1 MENKVKICVVGL
13 GYVGLPLA
21 ITFAENGYNVIG
33 FDLNKNKIEKYLS
46 GQDPTN
52 EVGDERIQKCKNIEF
67 TYDEK
72 KIKEADFIIVAVPTP
87 VLENKTPDLKPLES
101 SSEIVG
107 KNLKKGTIVVYEST
121 VYPGATEE
129 VCLPV
134 LEKYSGLVCG
144 EDFKIGYS
152 PERINPAD
160 KNNTLTTIVK
170 IVSGMDKESLD
181 KIAEVYGSIIK
192 AGVHRA
198 SSIKVAE
205 AAKVIE
211 NSQRDIN
218 IAFVN
223 ELALIF
229 DRIGID
235 TLEVLQAAGTK
246 WNFLPYRPGLVGGHC
261 IGVDPYYLANKVKIC
276 VVGLGYVGLPL
287 AITFAENGY
296 NVIGF
301 DLNKNK
307 IEKYLSGQDP
317 TNEVGDERIQKCKN
331 IEFTYDEKKIK
342 EADFIIV
349 AVPTPVLENKTPD
362 LKPLE
367 SSSEIVGKNLKKGT
381 IVVYESTVY
390 PGATEEVCLPV
401 LEKYSGL
408 VCGEDFKIG
417 YSPER
422 INPADKNN
430 TLTTIVKIVSGM
442 DKESLD
448 KIAEVYGS
456 IIKAGVHRASSIK
469 VAEAAKVIENSQRD
483 INIAFVNELALIFDR
498 IGIDTLEVLQ
508 AAGTKWNF
516 LPYRPGLVG
525 GHCIGVDPYYLANKA
540 SELGYHAQVI
550 LAGRRINDG
559 MAKFVAEKTIK
570 KLINANIRV
579 KGADILIMGLTFKE
593 NCPDLRNSKVNDII
607 LELKEYGVNVHV
619 VDPIAEKLEAKK
631 EYGVDLEELKD
642 IKNMDAVIVAVGHKE
657 YRDMDIKEL
666 HQYYNEVYSKPLLV
680 DVKSIF
686 DKEEAEKEFDYWRL

>member
-1 MENKVKICVVGL
+1 MIQKKIKIAVIGL

-21 ITFAENGYNVIG
+21 ITFAENNYNVIG

-52 EVGDERIQKCKNIEF
+52 EVGNERIQKCKNIEF
-67 TYDEK
+67 THDEK
-72 KIKEADFIIVAVPTP
+72 KIKEADFVIVAVPTP
-87 VLENKTPDLKPLES
+87 VLENKTPDLKPLKS

-107 KNLKKGTIVVYEST
+107 KNLKKGAIVVYEST

-129 VCLPV
+129 ICLPV

-160 KNNTLTTIVK
+160 KDNTLTTIVK
-170 IVSGMDKESLD
+170 IVSGMDKESLG

-218 IAFVN
+218 IAFIN
-223 ELALIF
+223 ELAMIF

-235 TLEVLQAAGTK
+235 TLEVLEAAGTK

-261 IGVDPYYLANKVKIC
+261 IGVDPYYLA
-276 VVGLGYVGLPL
+276 
-287 AITFAENGY
+287 
-296 NVIGF
+296 
-301 DLNKNK
+301 
-307 IEKYLSGQDP
+307 
-317 TNEVGDERIQKCKN
+317 
-331 IEFTYDEKKIK
+331 
-342 EADFIIV
+342 
-349 AVPTPVLENKTPD
+349 
-362 LKPLE
+362 
-367 SSSEIVGKNLKKGT
+367 
-381 IVVYESTVY
+381 
-390 PGATEEVCLPV
+390 
-401 LEKYSGL
+401 
-408 VCGEDFKIG
+408 
-417 YSPER
+417 
-422 INPADKNN
+422 DK
-430 TLTTIVKIVSGM
+430 
-442 DKESLD
+442 
-448 KIAEVYGS
+448 
-456 IIKAGVHRASSIK
+456 
-469 VAEAAKVIENSQRD
+469 
-483 INIAFVNELALIFDR
+483 
-498 IGIDTLEVLQ
+498 
-508 AAGTKWNF
+508 
-516 LPYRPGLVG
+516 
-525 GHCIGVDPYYLANKA
+525 AN
-540 SELGYHAQVI
+540 ELGYHAQVI

-559 MAKFVAEKTIK
+559 MAKFVAERTIK
-570 KLINANIRV
+570 KLINANIRI

-619 VDPIAEKLEAKK
+619 VDPIADKLEAKK
-631 EYGVDLEELKD
+631 EYGIELENPND
-642 IKNMDAVIVAVGHKE
+642 IKNMDAIIVAVGHKE

-666 HQYYNEVYSKPLLV
+666 HQYYNEVYSKPLLI

-686 DKEEAEKEFDYWRL
+686 SKEEAEKEYDYWRL